1 VHLDKLQFPLLL
13 LLWVLLKLME
23 PCEGKGMLLGLD
35 LDMGMELG
43 EGKLLELDMPIL
55 GIGMLC

>member
-1 VHLDKLQFPLLL
+1 MHLDKLQFPLLL